1 MPPKKKAAAA
11 TSSSSSKTSSTKRK
25 RKDESDDEVVSD
37 GAESE
42 DVEFIEADEASSNK
56 NKTVE
61 EVYKKKSLREQ
72 ILLRPDTYVG
82 STHMQEEEEHWV
94 WDDELSRMR
103 LKPIRYVPAL
113 YKIFDEILVNAA
125 DHVVRDEKCDK
136 IKVTI
141 DPEKNEICV
150 WNNGSGVPVKIHQE
164 HKVYVP
170 TLIFG
175 HLLTSSN
182 FDDTQK
188 RVTGGRNGYGAKLT
202 NIFSEKFIVETVDS
216 EERKKLRQVWTANM
230 SNEEDPKI
238 TTCSK
243 ADSYT
248 EITFYPDLSKFGMDK
263 LDSDIVGLMKKR
275 VYDLAGTLKAGT
287 SIWLNGKKVTGIKTF
302 KDYVKLYTVDKEIQ
316 YYDDGKR
323 WKVAVTL
330 SDGTMQQVSF
340 VNSISTTKGGKHVE
354 HVVKQI
360 SDHLKKVLIK
370 KNSTIKPAYIKN
382 QLWVFVSALIIN
394 PSFESQSKE
403 TLTTNVKDFGSKC
416 KLEEDFLKKVTKLAS
431 DAVLKYADF
440 KSEKALNKKSG
451 TKKSRLTGIA
461 KLDDANDAGGKNS
474 EKCTLILTEGDSA
487 KALAVSGLSVVGR
500 DKYGVFPLKGVPLNV
515 RDCKLEKVLKNE
527 EISTLAK
534 ILGLKFDKDYTKDDL
549 KTLRYGSIM
558 IMADQ
563 DHDGSHIKGLLI
575 NFIHKFWPGLL
586 KIPGFLK
593 EFITPIVKATN
604 KKTKKSLSFFTIPEY
619 TEWKESLTDTKSWT
633 IKYYKGLGTSNSTEA
648 KEYFSNMDTHQKKF
662 KFDPECEKKI
672 NTAFSKDL
680 TKERKDWLNNHQEG
694 TYIDHTKKEIL
705 YSDFIDKELV
715 LFSKEDCKRSIPSIV
730 DGLKPGQR
738 KILFSCF
745 KRNLKSE
752 IKVAQLAGYV
762 SEQSSYHHGEQSL
775 TSTIINM
782 AQNFVGSNNIN
793 LLYPSGMFGTRLQG
807 GKDAASARYIF
818 TRLSEITRYIFP
830 KADDPILEYLDDDGQ
845 PIEPKFYVPIIPMI
859 LVNGTEGIGT
869 AWRTKIDNYNP
880 VDIVENLKRMINNEE
895 PKEFY
900 PWFKGFDGTI
910 ETYASKKWQT
920 KGIAEKIDDNT
931 IEIRELPIRVWTEVF
946 KESLEEMMT
955 KERIDDFR
963 ENHTDI
969 TVSFTIKMT
978 DSQMKKAEQEGFYEY
993 FKLYKKFATTNMV
1006 LFAEDGTLN
1015 EYDSVTDI
1023 LKQFYPIRLKYYNK
1037 RKDYMLEKLR
1047 KELDMLSNKVRFI
1060 TEVINGTIEMKRRK
1074 KEDLLKELKTKKYTA
1089 YPKDKK
1095 ISTGDVADEDE
1106 NEEDGSEND
1115 ALTDGYNYLLSM
1127 PLWSLTAEKV
1137 KKLEKEK
1144 ADKEQEVENL
1154 ENTKVEDIWLRE
1166 LDEFLEQLDKF
1177 ESKELKE
1184 YELYLKKIEKERKKT
1199 GKIPR
1204 PLGYRSKSTDR
1215 PEIETGPEL
1224 GKKKTT
1230 SSRKKA
1236 VKKEEDA
1243 SDEDG
1248 ATEEKKPKTT
1258 RKKAASS
1265 SSKSTT
1271 GKQSKL
1277 AFKKKDEVESDD
1289 DEAGSDEEDSGKKKK
1304 SAKSSSKSVKKE
1316 EKVEDTMDVDDA
1328 DLPLAERLKRRQ
1340 QATSKVELAKDESD
1354 DEIIS
1359 ETKKKQSS
1367 NTTPKQPTKKRK
1379 TSITDYLIKKKV
1391 DEMDETDDNTEVV
1404 EIDGDNEEEP
1414 EDEPKK
1420 RPVRSTRRNK
1430 VIEEVESDE
1439 EEEEAISSESEAEI
1453 EDEDDEADEFI
1464 PEDEED

>member
-1 MPPKKKAAAA
+1 MPPKKKATAS
-11 TSSSSSKTSSTKRK
+11 SSSSSKNSSTKRK
-25 RKDESDDEVVSD
+25 RKDETDDEALSD
-37 GAESE
+37 TAEGD

-82 STHMQEEEEHWV
+82 STHLQDEEEHWV

-103 LKPIRYVPAL
+103 LKPIRFVPAL

-125 DHVVRDEKCDK
+125 DHVVRDERCDK

-164 HKVYVP
+164 HNVYVP

-202 NIFSEKFIVETVDS
+202 NIFSEKFIVETVDN
-216 EERKKLRQVWTANM
+216 EEKKKFRQVWTANM

-263 LDSDIVGLMKKR
+263 LDADIVGLMKKR

-287 SIWLNGKKVTGIKTF
+287 SIWLNGKKITGIKTF
-302 KDYVKLYTVDKEIQ
+302 KDYVKLYTVDKEIH
-316 YYDDGKR
+316 YFDDGKR

-340 VNSISTTKGGKHVE
+340 VNSVSTTKGGKHVE
-354 HVVKQI
+354 HIVKQI
-360 SDHLKKVLIK
+360 TDHLKKALIK

-403 TLTTNVKDFGSKC
+403 NLTTNVKDFGSKC

-451 TKKSRLTGIA
+451 SKKSRLTGIA

-534 ILGLKFDKDYTKDDL
+534 ILGLKFDKDYNKEDL

-604 KKTKKSLSFFTIPEY
+604 KRTKKSLSFFTIPEY
-619 TEWKESLTDTKSWT
+619 TAWKDSLSDPKSWT
-633 IKYYKGLGTSNSTEA
+633 IKYYKGLGTSNSAEA
-648 KEYFSNMDTHQKKF
+648 KEYFSNMELHQKRF
-662 KFDPECEKKI
+662 RFDDECEKKI
-672 NTAFSKDL
+672 NTAFSKEL
-680 TKERKDWLNNHQEG
+680 TKERKDWLNHHQEG
-694 TYIDHTKKEIL
+694 TYIDHSKKEIL
-705 YSDFIDKELV
+705 FSDFIDKELI
-715 LFSKEDCKRSIPSIV
+715 LFSKEDCKRSIPSLV

-745 KRNLKSE
+745 KRNLKNE

-775 TSTIINM
+775 TGAIINM

-807 GKDAASARYIF
+807 GKDAASSRYIF

-830 KADDPILEYLDDDGQ
+830 KADDPILDYLDDDGQ
-845 PIEPKFYVPIIPMI
+845 SIEPKFYVPIIPMV
-859 LVNGTEGIGT
+859 LVNGADGIGT
-869 AWRTKIDNYNP
+869 AWRTKIENYNP

-900 PWFKGFDGTI
+900 PWFKGFDGAI
-910 ETYASKKWQT
+910 ETYASKKWHT
-920 KGIAEKIDDNT
+920 KGIAEKIDDHT
-931 IEIRELPIRVWTEVF
+931 IEIRELPVGIWTEVF
-946 KESLEEMMT
+946 KETLEEMMT
-955 KERIDDFR
+955 KELIDDFR

-969 TVSFTIKMT
+969 TVLFTVNMT
-978 DSQMKKAEQEGFYEY
+978 DSQMKKAEEDGFYEY
-993 FKLYKKFATTNMV
+993 FKLYKKFSTSNMV
-1006 LFAEDGTLN
+1006 LFREDGTLS

-1023 LKQFYPIRLKYYNK
+1023 LKQFYPIRLKYYHK

-1060 TEVINGTIEMKRRK
+1060 LEVINGTIDVKRRK
-1074 KEDLLKELKTKKYTA
+1074 KADLLNELKTKKYSA
-1089 YPKDKK
+1089 YPKEKK
-1095 ISTGDVADEDE
+1095 NSTADENNEDE
-1106 NEEDGSEND
+1106 NGEDDSEND
-1115 ALTDGYNYLLSM
+1115 VLTDGYNYLLSM
-1127 PLWSLTAEKV
+1127 PIWSLTAEKV

-1144 ADKEQEVENL
+1144 EDKQKEVETL
-1154 ENTKVEDIWLRE
+1154 ESTKVEDIWLRE
-1166 LDEFLEQLDKF
+1166 LDEFLEHLDKL
-1177 ESKELKE
+1177 ESKELQE
-1184 YELYLKKIEKERKKT
+1184 YELYLKKIEKERKKV

-1204 PLGYRSKSTDR
+1204 PLGYRAKSTDR
-1215 PEIETGPEL
+1215 PPIQTVQEL
-1224 GKKKTT
+1224 RKKKPTT
-1230 SSRKKA
+1230 SRKKA
-1236 VKKEEDA
+1236 VKKEEDV

-1248 ATEEKKPKTT
+1248 VKKEKKPKTT
-1258 RKKAASS
+1258 RKKATT
-1265 SSKSTT
+1265 SKSTA

-1277 AFKKKDEVESDD
+1277 AFKKEKEESDIEE
-1289 DEAGSDEEDSGKKKK
+1289 DEDEENDSKKKK
-1304 SAKSSSKSVKKE
+1304 KPSAKSKSVKKE
-1316 EKVEDTMDVDDA
+1316 EKVQDKVDVDDA

-1340 QATSKVELAKDESD
+1340 QTTSSSKVESDASD
-1354 DEIIS
+1354 DEIIN
-1359 ETKKKQSS
+1359 ETTKKQSS
-1367 NTTPKQPTKKRK
+1367 STSKPPTKKRK
-1379 TSITDYLIKKKV
+1379 TSITDYLIKKTV
-1391 DEMDETDDNTEVV
+1391 DKMDESDDHSEVV
-1404 EIDGDNEEEP
+1404 EIEDHEEE
-1414 EDEPKK
+1414 EEPKK

-1430 VIEEVESDE
+1430 NFIDEVESDDE
-1439 EEEEAISSESEAEI
+1439 VEAVSSGSEAEV
-1453 EDEDDEADEFI
+1453 DDDGDDADEFI
-1464 PEDEED
+1464 AEDEED